1 MFQEMVTHTVF
12 SDTLHF
18 ILFILFHLKNA
29 KMTSINFYDPEFK
42 QDWYETVVPTVWYI
56 LRILLRIGICEV
68 KTIFVVILRCYLP
81 FSVSF
86 SN

>member
-1 MFQEMVTHTVF
+1 
-12 SDTLHF
+12 
-18 ILFILFHLKNA
+18 
-29 KMTSINFYDPEFK
+29 MTSINFYDPGFK

-86 SN
+86 SNLSEDFLEIQWSFPELFDV